1 MGVIEHREWRLAAL
15 DTVLSLS
22 IPTVLVL
29 VHFSLSDSLYTEVV
43 FTFGD
48 PSPVT
53 VWTSAFAH
61 GSMTHLSSN
70 LAGYIITIVCGLRLY
85 SARLQARTQFWVT
98 VVVLLVIV
106 PPLTSVI
113 DYVVL
118 YRHAGLIA
126 DGATSKGFSGI
137 VSGLGGVALAGIGF
151 VVVDEYDATTG
162 ADTVLFVILAAFGVL
177 TVTNE
182 ILTPTIAALLTLA
195 VLVRAVG
202 LVLRSDLRRPS
213 QIRHRVKQHAVSIV
227 EIGGY
232 AVVVCLLV
240 SLMFPLE
247 IVRDGGFVNILAHA
261 VGFVSG
267 AATAV
272 VVREFSL

>member
-1 MGVIEHREWRLAAL
+1 M
-15 DTVLSLS
+15 
-22 IPTVLVL
+22 
-29 VHFSLSDSLYTEVV
+29 
-43 FTFGD
+43 
-48 PSPVT
+48 
-53 VWTSAFAH
+53 
-61 GSMTHLSSN
+61 
-70 LAGYIITIVCGLRLY
+70 
-85 SARLQARTQFWVT
+85 
-98 VVVLLVIV
+98 
-106 PPLTSVI
+106 
-113 DYVVL
+113 
-118 YRHAGLIA
+118 
-126 DGATSKGFSGI
+126 
-137 VSGLGGVALAGIGF
+137 ALAGIGF